1 MKINQIFAKP
11 IDRNIQG
18 VIKVGQSLDED
29 IRQELEEYVVTN
41 ELQGHFQTLFSAYLN
56 GINQPTDKM
65 GVWIQ
70 GFFGS
75 GKSHFLK
82 IISYLLENKE
92 IGEKRALDYF
102 KEDQKINDP
111 MTIAAMDKATETTTD
126 VILFNIDSKS
136 DAGGKKDK
144 NGIVTVFL
152 KVFNEKM
159 GFSTIPHLADLERQL
174 AKKGQY
180 DAFKASFKAKTND
193 EWVDVRHEFDWIQDE
208 VKEALLAVNFMSAT
222 ALDNFFEKASSDYS
236 ISIEDFAKLVKAYI
250 DEQGNNHHVAFLVD
264 EVGQYIG
271 GNRDLTLN
279 LQTVVEDLGR
289 ICLGKAW
296 VIVTSQE
303 AIDDVT
309 TFEANSEMDFSKIKD
324 RFATTLSLSSA
335 NADEVIKKR
344 ILKKTATADEVLQA
358 EFVNKETELKNKLL
372 FTDSP
377 ELKLFRDGHDF
388 AEVYPFIPYQFN
400 LLGQILT
407 EIRRHSYQG
416 SNLSSGERS
425 LLAMFKEAAERN
437 KDQETDV
444 LVSLDQFYLSMSRW
458 VDTAITKVIEQAG
471 TNERVVRPTDP
482 DEFNIWVLRILFMIK
497 YVDKAVKPNLENI
510 TSLMIRSIN
519 EDRLATRER
528 VVQALDV
535 LIKENLIR
543 KNIDCYIFQTDEE
556 QEITREIT
564 NQAVTP
570 TDVIAELSTMIFD
583 DKFAGTQ
590 FSFNKDTAGFNSSKF
605 KNRYI
610 FNYNQFVDDRPHRN
624 SAYEMTVNFISPMSY
639 LKGAAGE
646 LLTKSAGGR
655 TIYIELPND
664 NVFMEDLT
672 TAIKMNKY
680 LSTTYAGV
688 AKNFTAI
695 RDEKSIELSELRD
708 DLNRQLEDSLKE
720 ATIYFDGTEQNVAGD
735 FKNKMAVILQKMAER
750 VYHKLNLID
759 SPKVDS
765 DIASLVNSSGL
776 DLVEDTSNQL
786 ALEEIKGFITLQSQN
801 NMTITMKLLK
811 DSYVRKQPYGFV
823 EEDVE
828 WLIAKL
834 FKTGDIALYFNSTPV
849 TTTSDA
855 RTLLDV
861 LQNKRNIEKVK
872 IEQRVK
878 ATEKQRKLVAEIAKE
893 LFESRNVVADED
905 DLTMANF
912 KNRLETMLT
921 DLTSF
926 ADSGKYYYP
935 GSLKIAENEKILKEI
950 SNTRHAVDF
959 FKVLKRYQDE
969 LMYFGEDYRQLK
981 GFHRSKQK
989 QIWEKAI
996 DNMSLIEDGV
1006 LDINSQQI
1014 DKIIAEMS
1022 SIRKQVEPYQAIPK
1036 LSELN
1041 QAFVEAYTGELE
1053 NESALVIATVKE
1065 EEQRTLANLASRNLG
1080 EVFESQV
1087 RATFKRLIEES
1098 QNYQSVDQI
1107 RLVAVQAQD
1116 RYTRFIQL
1124 FDAEENRL
1132 AQDNSQVTQI
1142 DESSPEGTEID
1153 EPKYMQPKRLKKT
1166 VPLRNLGLYNRQVKN
1181 ESEIDRLTQEINQL
1195 LKQQL
1200 ADNTDL
1206 TIEF

>member
-1 MKINQIFAKP
+1 MKIEQIFAKP

-18 VIKVGQSLDED
+18 VIKVGQSLDEN

-41 ELQGHFQTLFSAYLN
+41 ELQGHFQTLFDAYLRSVN
-56 GINQPTDKM
+56 GSTDKM

-82 IISYLLENKE
+82 IISYLLDNKE
-92 IGEKRALDYF
+92 IANKRAIDYF
-102 KEDQKINDP
+102 KEDHKILNP
-111 MTIAAMDKATETTTD
+111 MTIAAMDKVTDITTD

-144 NGIVTVFL
+144 NGIVNVFL

-159 GFSTIPHLADLERQL
+159 GFSTIPHLANLERQL
-174 AKKGQY
+174 VKQNQYELFKKTFY
-180 DAFKASFKAKTND
+180 DKTSD
-193 EWVDVRHEFDWIQDE
+193 EWVQVRHEFDWIQDD
-208 VKEALLAVNFMSAT
+208 VKEALVAINFMSET
-222 ALDNFFEKASSDYS
+222 AIDNFFEKASSNYS
-236 ISIEDFAKLVKAYI
+236 ISIEDFAKLVKAHI

-309 TFEANSEMDFSKIKD
+309 SFEANSDMDFSKIKD

-377 ELKLFRDGHDF
+377 ELKLFRDGEDF

-407 EIRRHSYQG
+407 EIRNHSRQG
-416 SNLSSGERS
+416 TNLSSGERS

-437 KDQETDV
+437 KEKTTDV
-444 LVSLDQFYLSMSRW
+444 LISLDQFYLSMARW
-458 VDTAITKVIEQAG
+458 VDTAVTKVISQAA
-471 TNERVVRPTDP
+471 TNERILRPTDS
-482 DEFNIWVLRILFMIK
+482 DDFNIRVLRVLFMIK
-497 YVDKAVKPNLENI
+497 YVDKSIKPNIENI

-519 EDRLATRER
+519 EDRLGTREQ
-528 VVQALDV
+528 VVNALEV
-535 LIKENLIR
+535 LTKENLIR
-543 KNIDCYIFQTDEE
+543 KNIDSYIFQTNEE

-564 NQAVTP
+564 NQSVTQ

-583 DKFAGTQ
+583 DKFPGTQ

-624 SAYEMTVNFISPMSY
+624 SSYEMTVTFISPMSY
-639 LKGAAGE
+639 LRGAAGE

-655 TIYIELPND
+655 NIYVELPSD

-680 LSTTYAGV
+680 LSTTYSGV

-695 RDEKSIELSELRD
+695 RDEKSAELSELRD
-708 DLNRQLEDSLKE
+708 DLNRQLEESLKD
-720 ATIYFDGTEQNVAGD
+720 ATIYFDGMEQSVTGD
-735 FKNKMAVILQKMAER
+735 FKTKIATILQKMAER
-750 VYHKLNLID
+750 VYHRLNLID

-765 DIASLVNSSGL
+765 DIASLVNATGL

-786 ALEEIKGFITLQSQN
+786 ALEDVKNFIHLQSQS

-823 EEDVE
+823 EEDIE
-828 WLIAKL
+828 WIIAKL
-834 FKTGDIALYFNSTPV
+834 FKGGDIALFFNNVSLS
-849 TTTSDA
+849 TTSDSKN
-855 RTLLDV
+855 LLDTI
-861 LQNKRNIEKVK
+861 QNKRHLEKVK
-872 IEQRVK
+872 IELRVK
-878 ATEKQRKLVAEIAKE
+878 ATEKQRKLVAEISKE

-905 DLTMANF
+905 DVTMANF
-912 KNRLETMLT
+912 KDKLT
-921 DLTSF
+921 KILDDLTSF
-926 ADSGKYYYP
+926 ADRGGYHYP
-935 GSLKIAENEKILKEI
+935 GSIKITENENILKEI
-950 SNTRHAVDF
+950 VTTRNSLDF
-959 FKVLKRYQDE
+959 FKVLKKFKDE
-969 LMYFGEDYRQLK
+969 LLYFGEDFRQIK
-981 GFHRSKQK
+981 GFHRSRQK

-996 DNMSLIEDGV
+996 DNMSLIDEGV
-1006 LDINSQQI
+1006 LDINSQKI
-1014 DKIIAEMS
+1014 DEIIEEMRV
-1022 SIRKQVEPYQAIPK
+1022 IRKQVDPYSKIPK

-1041 QAFVEAYTGELE
+1041 QSFVEAYTEELE
-1053 NESALVIATVKE
+1053 KESQIVVGRVRQ
-1065 EEQRTLANLASRNLG
+1065 EEQRTLENLASRELSEN
-1080 EVFESQV
+1080 FETQVKDAFNDLEQASQTH
-1087 RATFKRLIEES
+1087 R
-1098 QNYQSVDQI
+1098 SVDKI
-1107 RLVAVQAQD
+1107 RLVAVQAEES
-1116 RYTRFIQL
+1116 YSRFIKI

-1132 AQDNSQVTQI
+1132 ALANRQV
-1142 DESSPEGTEID
+1142 SSIAEGDLDTIETEKPKR
-1153 EPKYMQPKRLKKT
+1153 EPVQRLKKT

-1181 ESEIDRLTQEINQL
+1181 ELEIDKLTQEINQL

-1200 ADNTDL
+1200 VENTDL

>member
-1 MKINQIFAKP
+1 MKIEQIFAKP

-18 VIKVGQSLDED
+18 VIKVGQSLDEN

-41 ELQGHFQTLFSAYLN
+41 ELQGHFQTLFDAYIHSVN
-56 GINQPTDKM
+56 GSTDKM

-82 IISYLLENKE
+82 IISYLLDNKE
-92 IGEKRALDYF
+92 IANKRAIDYF
-102 KEDQKINDP
+102 KEDHKIINP
-111 MTIAAMDKATETTTD
+111 LTIAAMDKVTDITTD

-144 NGIVTVFL
+144 NGIVNVFL

-159 GFSTIPHLADLERQL
+159 GFSTIPHLANLERQL
-174 AKKGQY
+174 VKKNQY
-180 DAFKASFKAKTND
+180 EQFKKTFFDKTGD
-193 EWVDVRHEFDWIQDE
+193 EWIQVRHEFDWIQDD
-208 VKEALLAVNFMSAT
+208 VKEALVAIDFMSET
-222 ALDNFFEKASSDYS
+222 AIDNFFEKASSNYS
-236 ISIEDFAKLVKAYI
+236 ISIEDFAKLVKAHI
-250 DEQGNNHHVAFLVD
+250 DEQGDNHHVAFLVD

-309 TFEANSEMDFSKIKD
+309 SFEANSDMDFSKIKD

-377 ELKLFRDGHDF
+377 ELKLFRDGADF
-388 AEVYPFIPYQFN
+388 AEVYPFTPYQFN

-407 EIRRHSYQG
+407 EIRNHSRQG
-416 SNLSSGERS
+416 TNLSSGERS

-437 KDQETDV
+437 KEQTTDV
-444 LVSLDQFYLSMSRW
+444 LISLDQFYLSMARW
-458 VDTAITKVIEQAG
+458 VDTAITKVISQAA
-471 TNERVVRPTDP
+471 TNERIIRPTDS
-482 DEFNIWVLRILFMIK
+482 DNFNIRVLQVLFMIK
-497 YVDKAVKPNLENI
+497 YVDKSIKPNIENI
-510 TSLMIRSIN
+510 TSLMIRSVN
-519 EDRLATRER
+519 EDRLGTRER
-528 VVQALDV
+528 VVNALDV
-535 LIKENLIR
+535 LTKENLIR
-543 KNIDCYIFQTDEE
+543 KNIDSYIFQTNEE

-564 NQAVTP
+564 NQSVTQ

-583 DKFAGTQ
+583 DKFPGTQ

-624 SAYEMTVNFISPMSY
+624 SSYEMTVTFISPMSY
-639 LKGAAGE
+639 LRGAAGE
-646 LLTKSAGGR
+646 LLIKSAGGHN
-655 TIYIELPND
+655 IYVELPSD

-680 LSTTYAGV
+680 LSTTYSGV

-695 RDEKSIELSELRD
+695 RDDKSSELSELRD
-708 DLNRQLEDSLKE
+708 DLNRQLEESLKD
-720 ATIYFDGTEQNVAGD
+720 ATIYFDGMEQSVTGD
-735 FKNKMAVILQKMAER
+735 FKTKMATIIQKMTER

-765 DIASLVNSSGL
+765 DIASLVSATGL

-786 ALEEIKGFITLQSQN
+786 AIADVKRFINLQSQR

-811 DSYVRKQPYGFV
+811 DSYVRKKPNGFV
-823 EEDVE
+823 EEDIE
-828 WLIAKL
+828 WIVAKL
-834 FKTGDIALYFNSTPV
+834 FKAGEIALFFNNVSLS
-849 TTTSDA
+849 TTSDA
-855 RTLLDV
+855 KDV
-861 LQNKRNIEKVK
+861 LDIIQNKRHLEKVK
-872 IEQRVK
+872 IELRVK

-905 DLTMANF
+905 DVTMANF
-912 KNRLETMLT
+912 KDKLNKMLD

-926 ADSGKYYYP
+926 ADREGYHYP
-935 GSLKIAENEKILKEI
+935 GRIKIAENENILKEI
-950 SNTRHAVDF
+950 TTTRNSIDF
-959 FKVLKRYQDE
+959 FKVLKKFKDE
-969 LMYFGEDYRQLK
+969 LLYFGEDFRQIK
-981 GFHRSKQK
+981 GFHRSMQK

-996 DNMSLIEDGV
+996 DNMALIDEGV
-1006 LDINSQQI
+1006 LDINSQKI
-1014 DKIIAEMS
+1014 DEIIEEMRG
-1022 SIRKQVEPYQAIPK
+1022 IRKQVDPYSKIPK

-1041 QAFVEAYTGELE
+1041 QLFVEVYTEELE
-1053 NESALVIATVKE
+1053 KESTIVVGRVRQ
-1065 EEQRTLANLASRNLG
+1065 EEQRTLENLASRALS
-1080 EVFESQV
+1080 EKFETQVKEAFNDLEQASQ
-1087 RATFKRLIEES
+1087 TH
-1098 QNYQSVDQI
+1098 QSVDKI
-1107 RLVAVQAQD
+1107 RLVAVQAEES
-1116 RYTRFIQL
+1116 YSRFIKI

-1132 AQDNSQVTQI
+1132 ALANLQV
-1142 DESSPEGTEID
+1142 SSIAEGYPDTLETGKPKI
-1153 EPKYMQPKRLKKT
+1153 EPVQRLKKT

-1181 ESEIDRLTQEINQL
+1181 ELEIDKLTQEINQL

-1200 ADNTDL
+1200 AENTDL